1 LHQQATLELLL
12 YIIKLTG
19 SPVVALLLLFS
30 CRRMLLVQAVSQHR
44 QRRPN
49 DSVVS
54 LANLISAYRA
64 QPEEAKEGGSVGVVQ
79 WGEREELK
87 DLYAIFCD
95 KVCVM

>member
-1 LHQQATLELLL
+1 
-12 YIIKLTG
+12 
-19 SPVVALLLLFS
+19 
-30 CRRMLLVQAVSQHR
+30 MLLVQAVSQHR

-64 QPEEAKEGGSVGVVQ
+64 VPEQSGEGGSVGVVQ

-95 KVCVM
+95 KVRYVIFHIPCYITCYMTHLPYVCNMCSFSRSS

>member
-1 LHQQATLELLL
+1 
-12 YIIKLTG
+12 
-19 SPVVALLLLFS
+19 
-30 CRRMLLVQAVSQHR
+30 MLLVQAVSQHR

-64 QPEEAKEGGSVGVVQ
+64 VPEQSGEGGSVGVVQ

-95 KVCVM
+95 KVRYISCYIMCYITYNVT